1 MKVIMTNYT
10 TISVTKKTK
19 QELESCGNKGETWD
33 TLLQKLISK
42 NRGLAN
48 E

>member
-19 QELESCGNKGETWD
+19 QELEARGNKGDTWD

-42 NRGLAN
+42 KELTN